1 MRETR
6 FLEIRAHMNEKRG
19 PFTCL
24 PKLQM
29 SNFVWKVKDKG
40 LEYCAWQADACRQ
53 ISISM

>member
-1 MRETR
+1 
-6 FLEIRAHMNEKRG
+6 MNEKRG
-19 PFTCL
+19 PFSCL